1 MTLPT
6 QSESRTARELNRAH
20 ERSKVTL
27 PRLEHAPRAPDEG
40 IRVQTQGFNHARDA
54 SHPKRMT
61 NTPQL
66 RHGLQRRYQVT
77 SMIADDLAVAHAS
90 LKTV

>member
-20 ERSKVTL
+20 ERSEVTL

-40 IRVQTQGFNHARDA
+40 IRVQAQGFNHALDA
-54 SHPKRMT
+54 SHPRRMT
-61 NTPQL
+61 NA
-66 RHGLQRRYQVT
+66 GSYVMAF
-77 SMIADDLAVAHAS
+77 SAAI
-90 LKTV
+90 K